1 MYFYILNIWS
11 TDQVF
16 KQQKSGCEGLIQRIL
31 KAFEYHL
38 LAINTLDT
46 LIVPVYLWYIF
57 TSSQRLDEDF
67 LSGVDESKNEMVQCN
82 NDMKAR

>member
-1 MYFYILNIWS
+1 M
-11 TDQVF
+11 V
-16 KQQKSGCEGLIQRIL
+16 
-31 KAFEYHL
+31 HL
-38 LAINTLDT
+38 HGED
-46 LIVPVYLWYIF
+46 F